1 MTQAPPTTRAPAK
14 RTAALALLLTAAL
27 LAGLDFMIINVALPA
42 IKVDLG
48 FSPSDL
54 QWVISAYALALGGF
68 LLLGGRLAD
77 LFGAR
82 RLFIAGFVVFT
93 VASLAGGL
101 VQNGLV
107 LVAARAGQGLGA
119 ALLTPAALSLIA
131 FLFSEGGERNRA
143 MGLFAAMQ
151 AVGATVGLV
160 AGGLLVDGPGWQW
173 VMLVNVPLGLAAI
186 ALAPRL
192 LPERQQRDPATSFD
206 LTGAALV
213 TGSLVVLLY
222 ALVTANDHGWG
233 SAQTVLL
240 VAASVV
246 GLLAFVAV
254 ERRAAHPLIPLDY
267 LSRLD
272 LAASNLVAFLL
283 TASAWSMFFILTLHM
298 QLVRGWSAIECG
310 LAYAPMGVGIFLV
323 ARYVSPAAIARFG
336 ARTTLG
342 IALALNS
349 VALAWLASQMILG
362 SGYLGNLLAPMVALA
377 VANGLANATAIV
389 AALQGVPEHEQ
400 GVASGLVVTSLYVG
414 GAFGVAILVSV
425 ATGVTGDS
433 TSLALLNDG
442 YRAAILTGAGLSLLG
457 SLVAFTLALS
467 GRRRAAGSDP
477 TVEVAA
483 TDVPVTAVAGADV
496 AGIDVAGTEV
506 AAADVAVPPVA
517 PVGAS
522 A

>member
-1 MTQAPPTTRAPAK
+1 MSQALPTTRAPAK

-27 LAGLDFMIINVALPA
+27 LAGLDFMIMNVALPA

-48 FSPSDL
+48 FSPADL
-54 QWVISAYALALGGF
+54 QWVISGYALALGGF
-68 LLLGGRLAD
+68 LLLGGRLSD

-82 RLFIAGFVVFT
+82 RLFIAGFVVFSL
-93 VASLAGGL
+93 ASLVGGL

-131 FLFSEGGERNRA
+131 YLFPEGGERNRA

-173 VMLVNVPLGLAAI
+173 VMLVNVPLGVAAI
-186 ALAPRL
+186 VLAPRL
-192 LPERQQRDPATSFD
+192 LPERQERDSAISFD

-222 ALVTANDHGWG
+222 GLVTANDYGWL
-233 SAQTVLL
+233 SAHTLVL
-240 VAASVV
+240 VAAAIA
-246 GLLAFVAV
+246 GLAAFVAV

-323 ARYVSPAAIARFG
+323 ARFVSPAAIAKLG
-336 ARTTLG
+336 ARVTLG
-342 IALALNS
+342 IALALNAA
-349 VALAWLASQMILG
+349 ALAWLATQMIMQ
-362 SGYLGNLLAPMVALA
+362 SSYATNLLAPMVALA
-377 VANGLANATAIV
+377 IANGLANATAIV
-389 AALQGVPEHEQ
+389 AALQGVPAHEQ

-425 ATGVTGDS
+425 ATGVTGAS
-433 TSLALLNDG
+433 TSVALLNDG
-442 YRAAILTGAGLSLLG
+442 YRAAIFTGAGLSLLG
-457 SLVAFTLALS
+457 SAVAFALAQS
-467 GRRRAAGSDP
+467 GRRRA
-477 TVEVAA
+477 T
-483 TDVPVTAVAGADV
+483 TADTTADV
-496 AGIDVAGTEV
+496 AASD
-506 AAADVAVPPVA
+506 AAA
-517 PVGAS
+517 VGA
-522 A
+522 AA